1 MAKLTA
7 VRMNGIRNGYWSPEK
22 KEALTQRLGD
32 LEHRGPRLLNDLCD
46 QYCKYPERGDLS
58 QEERME
64 ICNECPMNTLM
75 RMAGES

>member
-7 VRMNGIRNGYWSPEK
+7 VRMNGIRNGYWSTEK
-22 KEALTQRLGD
+22 KEELTQRLGD
-32 LEHRGPRLLNDLCD
+32 LEHRGPRLLSDLCD
-46 QYCKYPERGDLS
+46 HYCKYPERDDLTH
-58 QEERME
+58 EERME